1 MTPLRRPSD
10 REAPRLL
17 APDTGRPLYPRSPA
31 TPDLWTDGTGH
42 WPVVDGIP
50 FLRTGRDLLR
60 DAVIQALEVGDRRH
74 ALALLLRDQD
84 DHARLSP
91 PSLDDAAAVVAGVEE
106 GRMGLREAMDRLR
119 FGPVAAYFAYRQSAP
134 TFLSALGLLAQHW
147 DTPPCLV
154 EVACGIGQVLR
165 EVTLRG
171 TPGVGVDVVFAK
183 LWLARHF
190 IVPRAQLVCADVAA
204 TGLPLSCVEGATV
217 LCHDAFYFLPDKA
230 GVLLE
235 MRRVAGATGRVLVG
249 HAHNRRV
256 DQRGV
261 GGTPLSPE
269 EYAALLPHAACYD
282 DAAFVTG
289 FLEQRPVPAAPPAAL
304 EHAEALSFACPA
316 TPGRRAIDFGAPLP
330 HARLRPNPL
339 LTTRDGLLGPAWPTP
354 GLALE
359 YAHADYLRGEDADD
373 TALFASAC
381 RGAMPDE
388 RPFLLRRRWLLDLPE
403 RW

>member
-1 MTPLRRPSD
+1 MNLLRRSSD
-10 REAPRLL
+10 AVAPRLL
-17 APDTGRPLYPRSPA
+17 SPDTGRPLSPRTPA

-42 WPVVDGIP
+42 WPVVEGIP
-50 FLRTGRDLLR
+50 FLRTGRDALR
-60 DAVIQALEVGDRRH
+60 DAVVQALEQGDRRH
-74 ALALLLRDQD
+74 AVALLLRDQD
-84 DHARLSP
+84 DHARTPP
-91 PSLDDAAAVVAGVEE
+91 PSLDEAAAVVAGVED
-106 GRMGLREAMDRLR
+106 GTMGLREAMDRLC
-119 FGPVAAYFAYRQSAP
+119 FGPVAAYFAHRQSAP

-147 DTPPCLV
+147 DAPPRVV

-171 TPGVGVDVVFAK
+171 TPGVGLDVVFAR

-190 IVPRAQLVCADVAA
+190 IVPDALLVCVDVAA
-204 TGLPLSCVEGATV
+204 SGLPLSCVEGATV
-217 LCHDAFYFLPDKA
+217 LCHDAFYFLPDKE

-235 MRRVAGATGRVLVG
+235 MRRVAGDTGRVLVG

-269 EYAALLPHAACYD
+269 EYARLLPQAACYD

-289 FLEQRPVPAAPPAAL
+289 FLEQRPVPAATPEEL
-304 EHAEALSFACPA
+304 RHAEALCFAWPA
-316 TPGRRAIDFGAPLP
+316 DPARRAIDFGAPAP
-330 HARLRPNPL
+330 DVRLRPNPL
-339 LTTRDGLLGPAWPTP
+339 LTTRDGLLSPAWPTP

-359 YAHADYLRGEDADD
+359 YANAHYLRGDSADD
-373 TALFASAC
+373 TAFFTRAT

-388 RPFLLRRRWLLDLPE
+388 RPVLLRRRWLLDLPE